1 MNREEIEEQLT
12 HVEREILRIKRDL
25 AVKRQERIDALPAS
39 PVLLYEEIQQL
50 KRDLVERQERRRLLS
65 QQLHEI
71 VALQEPS
78 ALYEEADE
86 KDALPAP
93 ADNRFQT
100 LLEMVRNRDVAIH
113 PYLRGEARSLSAVGP
128 DMEFLHNYPIV
139 PDYDCSSARKDNS
152 NPLDL
157 TTDEAKYLAR
167 LNDISIYS
175 DDNSK
180 MLTRPALCHSL
191 ALARLVRKDGQLLD
205 PSVREPFKRVNT
217 SVPEPVGRF
226 IENPITR
233 KLPRVLITRLGGR
246 SSFSEYP
253 NIRHLGKR
261 KSTKRKTRKSM
272 KRKTIHKRV

>member
-1 MNREEIEEQLT
+1 MNRKREILEEHLT
-12 HVEREILRIKRDL
+12 LLERGILRIKRDL

-39 PVLLYEEIQQL
+39 PVLLDEEIKYL
-50 KRDLVERQERRRLLS
+50 KLDLQERQERRRLLS

-71 VALQEPS
+71 VALQADAAS
-78 ALYEEADE
+78 DE
-86 KDALPAP
+86 KDDVPAP

-100 LLEMVRNRDVAIH
+100 LLEMLRNRDGAIQPH
-113 PYLRGEARSLSAVGP
+113 LRGEVRSLSAVGP
-128 DMEFLHNYPIV
+128 DMEFLHDYPIV

-180 MLTRPALCHSL
+180 MLTRPALCHRL
-191 ALARLVRKDGQLLD
+191 ALARLVRKDGQLHQG
-205 PSVREPFKRVNT
+205 VRGETIRRVRT

-233 KLPRVLITRLGGR
+233 KLPR
-246 SSFSEYP
+246 SP
-253 NIRHLGKR
+253 NTSKWAINHYTDLIRHLGKR
-261 KSTKRKTRKSM
+261 KSMKRKTRKST